1 MFSDPQF
8 WVAAAFIVFVAVI
21 FNPVRKILTS
31 SLDKQINEIKNSLEE
46 AENLKNEAQISLSEV
61 KKRQIEVQSEIDLIN
76 NNASKKIIQIQE
88 NLEAKLKEQIEKK
101 QSLATLKIE
110 QMVRDANNEI
120 YEYISSKAIQII
132 KYLILNKLN
141 DEEKQNLIYS
151 SIKELETSM
160 KN

>member
-31 SLDKQINEIKNSLEE
+31 SLDKQINEIKNSLED

-61 KKRQIEVQSEIDLIN
+61 KKRQNEVQSEIELIN

-88 NLEAKLKEQIEKK
+88 NFTYN
-101 QSLATLKIE
+101 TL
-110 QMVRDANNEI
+110 
-120 YEYISSKAIQII
+120 
-132 KYLILNKLN
+132 
-141 DEEKQNLIYS
+141 
-151 SIKELETSM
+151 
-160 KN
+160 

>member
-31 SLDKQINEIKNSLEE
+31 SLDKQINEIKNSLED
-46 AENLKNEAQISLSEV
+46 AENLKSEAQISLSEV
-61 KKRQIEVQSEIDLIN
+61 KKRQNEVQSEIELIN

-132 KYLILNKLN
+132 KYLIVNKLN

>member
-1 MFSDPQF
+1 M
-8 WVAAAFIVFVAVI
+8 
-21 FNPVRKILTS
+21 K
-31 SLDKQINEIKNSLEE
+31 
-46 AENLKNEAQISLSEV
+46 
-61 KKRQIEVQSEIDLIN
+61 
-76 NNASKKIIQIQE
+76 
-88 NLEAKLKEQIEKK
+88 IEKK

>member
-31 SLDKQINEIKNSLEE
+31 SLDKQINEIKNSLED
-46 AENLKNEAQISLSEV
+46 AENLKSEAQISLSEV
-61 KKRQIEVQSEIDLIN
+61 KKRQNEVQSEIELIN

>member
-31 SLDKQINEIKNSLEE
+31 SLDKQINEIKNSLED

-61 KKRQIEVQSEIDLIN
+61 KKRQNEVQSEIELIN